1 MIVQLLGL
9 FARRLLVAIPILLI
23 VSALVFVV
31 LRVLPVDPA
40 AMSMPP
46 NATKSEIEAKR
57 QEMGLDR
64 PLPEQYAI
72 WLGKTLK
79 GDFGASIHFR
89 RAVSSLIAE
98 TLPATIELALLAML
112 LAAGLGFAGG
122 LLLFHWRGTWR
133 GEAADLG
140 STMLMSAPDFLWG
153 LLFILAF
160 GVLWPLLPFTGRL
173 ASSFARPVHTGFLLL
188 DTLIEGRLD
197 MFLDVLKH
205 MLLPATALG
214 LAFSVPIMRVLRSS
228 LYEIDHADY
237 IRQARLRGV
246 SEERI
251 LLRHALKNAILP
263 TLTLMGVQFGFL
275 FGGTLL
281 IEVIYSYPGL
291 GNLMVDAVRN
301 ADLPIIQAVALA
313 YAAVV
318 LVINMIVDGLY
329 LVLNPRLR
337 AA

>member
-1 MIVQLLGL
+1 MIAPVLAL
-9 FARRLLVAIPILLI
+9 FAKRLAAAIPILLV
-23 VSALVFVV
+23 VSALVFAV

-46 NATKSEIEAKR
+46 NATKDEIEVKR
-57 QEMGLDR
+57 KEMGLDR
-64 PLPEQYAI
+64 PLPQQYAI
-72 WLGKTLK
+72 WLGQTLR
-79 GDFGASIHFR
+79 GDLGTSIHFR
-89 RAVSSLIAE
+89 RGVAGLIGE
-98 TLPATIELALLAML
+98 SLPATIELAALAMAI
-112 LAAGLGFAGG
+112 AAGLGFVGG
-122 LLLFHWRGTWR
+122 LMLFHLRGSWR

-140 STMLMSAPDFLWG
+140 STVLMSTPDFLFG
-153 LLFILAF
+153 LMFILAF
-160 GVLWPLLPFTGRL
+160 GVAWPILPFTGRL
-173 ASSFARPVHTGFLLL
+173 AASFPRPMHSGFLLL

-197 MFLDVLKH
+197 MFMDALKH
-205 MLLPATALG
+205 MILPATALG

-228 LYEIDHADY
+228 LYEVDHADY

-246 SEERI
+246 SEGRI
-251 LLRHALKNAILP
+251 LLRHTLKNAVLP

-313 YAAVV
+313 YAVVV
-318 LVINMIVDGLY
+318 LIINMIIDGLY

-337 AA
+337 TA

>member
-1 MIVQLLGL
+1 MIGPVLAL
-9 FARRLLVAIPILLI
+9 FGKRLLAAIPILFV
-23 VSALVFVV
+23 VSALVFAV

-46 NATKSEIEAKR
+46 NATKAEIEAKR
-57 QEMGLDR
+57 TEMGLDR

-72 WLGKTLK
+72 WLGQTLR
-79 GDFGASIHFR
+79 GDLGTSIHFR
-89 RAVSSLIAE
+89 RGVAGLIGE
-98 TLPATIELALLAML
+98 SLPATIELAALSMAI
-112 LAAGLGFAGG
+112 AAALGFAGG
-122 LLLFHWRGTWR
+122 LLLFHLRGSWR

-140 STMLMSAPDFLWG
+140 STVLMSTPDFLFG
-153 LLFILAF
+153 LMFILAF
-160 GVLWPLLPFTGRL
+160 GVAWPILPFTGRL
-173 ASSFARPVHTGFLLL
+173 AASFARPMHTGFLLL

-197 MFLDVLKH
+197 MFADALAH
-205 MLLPATALG
+205 MILPATALG

-228 LYEIDHADY
+228 LYEVDHADY

-246 SEERI
+246 PEGRI
-251 LLRHALKNAILP
+251 LLRHTLKNAVLP

-313 YAAVV
+313 YAVVV
-318 LVINMIVDGLY
+318 LVINMVVDALY

-337 AA
+337 TA